1 MVRRTLVHSF
11 ASIALLAIGYATGM
25 QQNPVHAADTRVY
38 ELRTYHCNPGKLND
52 VLARF
57 RDHTMALFDRHG
69 IKNIAYWVPTD
80 EPAKDNTLVYIVS
93 HESREQAKKNWDEFR
108 ADPEWNKVKSA
119 SEANGSLVHKMDSVF
134 MEPTDFSPMK

>member
-1 MVRRTLVHSF
+1 
-11 ASIALLAIGYATGM
+11 
-25 QQNPVHAADTRVY
+25 
-38 ELRTYHCNPGKLND
+38 
-52 VLARF
+52 
-57 RDHTMALFDRHG
+57 MALFDRHG

-119 SEANGSLVHKMDSVF
+119 SEANGSLVYKMDSMF
-134 MEPTDFSPMK
+134 MEPADFSPMK